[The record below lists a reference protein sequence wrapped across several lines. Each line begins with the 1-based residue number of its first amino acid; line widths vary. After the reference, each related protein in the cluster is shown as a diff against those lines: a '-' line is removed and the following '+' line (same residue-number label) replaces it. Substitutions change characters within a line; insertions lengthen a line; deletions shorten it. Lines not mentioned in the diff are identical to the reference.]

1 MRLGFRLRER
11 FALLREAASAVMDVA
26 SKTEKQMICL
36 REQDPNVREF
46 SKLRFNCTAG
56 LC

>member
-1 MRLGFRLRER
+1 MRLGFLLRER

-46 SKLRFNCTAG
+46 SKLRFN
-56 LC
+56 